1 MGGVRPSPISFFQG
15 GSLVNTISSFGQSL
29 AMEGLNHS
37 NAVSPSKTSTVKNSV
52 VNTLTTPTG
61 AEVADNL
68 VQNIAEIKADAQQLQ
83 KMSASV
89 MGRELQFNV
98 NDELGSVVVKI
109 VDPSTDQV
117 VKEIPSEEIQNLK
130 LRIRKAIG
138 VIFDEMV

>member
-1 MGGVRPSPISFFQG
+1 M
-15 GSLVNTISSFGQSL
+15 NTISSFGQSL

-117 VKEIPSEEIQNLK
+117 V
-130 LRIRKAIG
+130 
-138 VIFDEMV
+138 

>member
-1 MGGVRPSPISFFQG
+1 M
-15 GSLVNTISSFGQSL
+15 NTIGSFGQTL
-29 AMEGLNHS
+29 AMDGLNHS
-37 NAVSPSKTSTVKNSV
+37 TAVTPSKTSTVKNSNV
-52 VNTLTTPTG
+52 VTSVTPTG
-61 AEVADNL
+61 SEVADNL

-83 KMSASV
+83 KMSDSV
-89 MGRELQFNV
+89 MGRKLQFNV

-138 VIFDEMV
+138 IIFDEMV